1 MIYGDYREPNAAGAD
16 RSRRSRRGELDVAA
30 VWGPIGGYFA
40 KHAVGARSRRCR
52 SPIRRALPLCASSLG
67 IAMGVRKGEHAFRD
81 ELNRI
86 LERRREDIHRLL
98 DAYGVPQVQDAG
110 AGAASAPGRRGR
122 AGTRRNG
129 LSTPAA
135 SQRAAVAD
143 WCNHR
148 IQ

>member
-1 MIYGDYREPNAAGAD
+1 MPITDTAG
-16 RSRRSRRGELDVAA
+16 
-30 VWGPIGGYFA
+30 FA
-40 KHAVGARSRRCR
+40 
-52 SPIRRALPLCASSLG
+52 PLRFKSG
-67 IAMGVRKGEHAFRD
+67 IAMGVRKGEHAFRN
-81 ELNRI
+81 EPNRI
-86 LERRREDIHRLL
+86 LDRRREDIHRLL

-110 AGAASAPGRRGR
+110 AGAARLRERRRR

-135 SQRAAVAD
+135 SHRAAVAD